1 MRYFGLL
8 GALIAAMATQAAAQD
23 GSKDIAGMKP

>member
-1 MRYFGLL
+1 MRNLGLV

-23 GSKDIAGMKP
+23 GIRDIAGMKP